1 MAQAR
6 HIGLG
11 QTLQTWLF
19 RQGSALW
26 QDRMTPA
33 WERFGG
39 GCHRNRKVDELIRAG
54 FHIVDLRM
62 RYFPGPRPVT
72 YTQQGFAKPRPVSRS
87 KGFGKS
93 LKQRRY
99 LRFSLLSVEAGPS
112 SIDMYGSLPYT
123 A

>member
-62 RYFPGPRPVT
+62 CYLPGPAPSDIHAARTREAEARQPVE
-72 YTQQGFAKPRPVSRS
+72 
-87 KGFGKS
+87 
-93 LKQRRY
+93 
-99 LRFSLLSVEAGPS
+99 RFWQVIETKEVPAVLVAVCGPS
-112 SIDMYGSLPYT
+112 SIDMYGSLPY
-123 A
+123 AAA